1 MITKKILNKNAS
13 TEIQI
18 SAFIKA
24 GIPSEYMFIIKPV
37 NKRDTFEKQLENIIS
52 SFRTL
57 KKDETPMAET
67 VFVRIF
73 LSDAVNQA
81 ELVNTYF
88 KSSEYALSIV
98 EQPPLNGSKIS
109 LWAYLQTDVEVKKLE
124 SNLFEV
130 KHKDTTDL
138 WSTLNT
144 YNAEGSEKEMYHIFQ
159 NYIKQ
164 LKQEGCTL
172 ADNCIRTWLY
182 VQNVDVN
189 YTGVVKARNDIFDQ
203 ENLTRDTHTIASTGI
218 QGRDKDYNHRV
229 LMDSYAVKGIKKE
242 QIQYLYATEFL
253 SSATVYGVRFE
264 RGTCV
269 CYADRK
275 HIFIS
280 GTASIDKNGYVLNV
294 GDIRKQTLRMWE
306 NVEALLKE
314 AEASFEDVAQ
324 ISVYL
329 RDISDY
335 SVVKEMFD
343 KKFPG
348 TPYLILYAS
357 VCRPKWLIEM
367 ECMAIAPNDGFNS

>member
-1 MITKKILNKNAS
+1 MITKKILNKETS

-18 SAFIKA
+18 SSFLKA
-24 GIPSEYMFIIKPV
+24 GRPSEYMFIIKPV
-37 NKRDTFEKQLENIIS
+37 NNKDTFEKQIENIIS
-52 SFRTL
+52 TFRIL
-57 KKDETPMAET
+57 KKDEAPEAEI

-81 ELVNTYF
+81 ELVQSYF
-88 KSSEYALSIV
+88 KSSEFAVSVV

-109 LWAYLQTDVEVKKLE
+109 IWAYLQTDVEIKKIENHLYQI
-124 SNLFEV
+124 
-130 KHKDTTDL
+130 KHKNTTDF
-138 WSTLNT
+138 WSVLNT
-144 YNAEGSEKEMYHIFQ
+144 YDAKDSEKEMYHLFQ

-218 QGRDKDYNHRV
+218 QGRDNDYHHRV

-242 QIQYLYATEFL
+242 QIQYLYATEYISL
-253 SSATVYGVRFE
+253 TTIYGVRFE

-269 CYADRK
+269 NYADRK

-280 GTASIDKNGYVLNV
+280 GTASIDKNGDVLHV
-294 GDIRKQTLRMWE
+294 GDIRKQTLRMWK
-306 NVEALLKE
+306 NVEALLNE
-314 AEASFEDVAQ
+314 AEASFDDVAQ

-348 TPYLILYAS
+348 TPFLILYAP
-357 VCRPKWLIEM
+357 VCRPEWLIEM
-367 ECMAIAPNDGFNS
+367 ECMAIASIY